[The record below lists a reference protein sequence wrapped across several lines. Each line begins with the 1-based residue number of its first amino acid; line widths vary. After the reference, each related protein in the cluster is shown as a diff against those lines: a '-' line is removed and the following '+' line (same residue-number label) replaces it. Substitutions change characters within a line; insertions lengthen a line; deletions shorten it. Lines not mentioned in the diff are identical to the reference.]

1 MPALVGLDDDLVC
14 DALTFVCR
22 DVRWMSYMIAF
33 SGERNSPGL
42 YSAAVF
48 LLSPQKTIVL
58 GFMHMV
64 LGLEGRRRPGET
76 RRDFGLP
83 KKHCLRLH
91 AYVGGPLTGLTN
103 FLTTF

>member
-14 DALTFVCR
+14 NALTFVCR

-48 LLSPQKTIVL
+48 LLSIAWDTNNAYLPAHAQCTPQW
-58 GFMHMV
+58 
-64 LGLEGRRRPGET
+64 
-76 RRDFGLP
+76 
-83 KKHCLRLH
+83 
-91 AYVGGPLTGLTN
+91 
-103 FLTTF
+103 

>member
-33 SGERNSPGL
+33 SGERNLPGL

-48 LLSPQKTIVL
+48 LLLSSTSRLYAPSFTRFTFDHSAKLERFEHNYTAKQKL
-58 GFMHMV
+58 
-64 LGLEGRRRPGET
+64 
-76 RRDFGLP
+76 
-83 KKHCLRLH
+83 LH
-91 AYVGGPLTGLTN
+91 KPRAGKSYIPDKTCSKSTS
-103 FLTTF
+103 